1 MASGDAPE
9 TGYWVAF
16 NRVPGVGAIKARR
29 LYEHFGAMA
38 RAWQA
43 QPAELARA
51 GLEARLVEAVLAA
64 RTRLD
69 PAREAE
75 LLDRQQ
81 VRALTLADADYPERL
96 RQIYA
101 APAVL
106 YVRGELTT
114 ADELAV
120 AIVGTRRATMYG
132 REVAEVLAAE
142 LVANSVTIVSGLAR
156 GIDTTAHRAA
166 LQAGGRTIA
175 VLGSGL
181 DVIYPYE
188 NKHLAEEIAAQGAV
202 VSEYPLGTKPD
213 AANFPPRNRI
223 ISGLSLGS
231 LIVEAGDESG
241 ALITADFALEQNR
254 EVLAVPGP
262 IFARTSRG
270 TNRLIQQ
277 GAKLVLSAQD
287 ILEELNLAAAPQ
299 QLEMRELLGS
309 TGANP
314 TEAALLSVL
323 TREPLHV
330 DELCRQADLPTQEVL
345 SALAMLEL
353 KGAVRQLG
361 GMHYVRAR

>member
-1 MASGDAPE
+1 MSDADPLE
-9 TGYWVAF
+9 TGYWIAF
-16 NRVPGVGAIKARR
+16 NRIPGVGAIKIKR
-29 LYEHFGAMA
+29 LYDRFGSLAL
-38 RAWQA
+38 AWQSD
-43 QPAELARA
+43 PAGLGRA
-51 GLEARLVEAVLAA
+51 GLEAKAVESVLAA
-64 RTRLD
+64 RPRLD
-69 PAREAE
+69 PERELAALARQA
-75 LLDRQQ
+75 
-81 VRALTLADADYPERL
+81 VRALTVVDPDYPERL

-101 APAVL
+101 PPAVL
-106 YVRGELTT
+106 YLRGELLP

-120 AIVGTRRATMYG
+120 AVVGMLRATMYG
-132 REVAEVLAAE
+132 REAAEALVAE
-142 LVANSVTIVSGLAR
+142 LVANSITIVSGLAR
-156 GIDTTAHRAA
+156 GIDTVSHRAA
-166 LQAGGRTIA
+166 LQAGGRTVA

-188 NKHLAEEIAAQGAV
+188 NKRLAEEIAERGAV

-223 ISGLSLGS
+223 ISGLSLGTVV
-231 LIVEAGDESG
+231 VEAGEDSG

-287 ILEELNLAAAPQ
+287 VLDELNLASAPQ
-299 QLEMRELLGS
+299 QMEMRELLGAVA
-309 TGANP
+309 ANP
-314 TEAALLSVL
+314 TEVTLLGIL
-323 TREPLHV
+323 TREPLHI
-330 DELCRQADLPTQEVL
+330 DEVCRQAVLPAAEVL

-361 GMHYVRAR
+361 GMHYVLAR